1 MKEKKLIKISIIFFS
16 IIIVILIILALMLF
30 KSIYNS
36 DIDSCLEKFS
46 KLIDG
51 TNICTEDIKIDT
63 TNIVL
68 NTISYEI
75 ISTINVR
82 VEREYLQ

>member
-36 DIDSCLEKFS
+36 DIDSCLDKGYCWDYIRNRCEEKDQGFCV
-46 KLIDG
+46 KNEQDCIG
-51 TNICTEDIKIDT
+51 RHGKW
-63 TNIVL
+63 L
-68 NTISYEI
+68 NDKNYCS
-75 ISTINVR
+75 
-82 VEREYLQ
+82 L